1 MKEITEAEREMQR
14 EQERVAAD
22 PVAAGNMARHMA
34 ALNLLLLGRRGYDQT
49 DEEPIIQ
56 SGFRLTLGERDLL
69 MAAAARLETDVVHL
83 TFHIERAAGDP
94 HGIMVFRVEG
104 DLIACY
110 PQCGLWAPAG
120 GKRAVLVGLE
130 REAPC
135 HFVLRPGRS
144 IAKVEGWPAAKLE
157 AGLRRGAN
165 LLLKLAASDAMR
177 DAHVGVS
184 RGFVQFNGPGQWAYR
199 SDKLAA

>member
-22 PVAAGNMARHMA
+22 PAASSNMARHMA
-34 ALNLLLLGRRGYDQT
+34 ALNVLLLGRRGFDQPA
-49 DEEPIIQ
+49 EEPIIQ
-56 SGFRLTLGERDLL
+56 SGFRLTIGERDLL
-69 MAAAARLETDVVHL
+69 MAAAARIGCDTIHL
-83 TFHIERAAGDP
+83 AFHIERATGNP

-120 GKRAVLVGLE
+120 GKRAVIVGLE

-135 HFVLRPGRS
+135 HFVLRPGRRM
-144 IAKVEGWPAAKLE
+144 AKVEGWPAVKLE
-157 AGLRRGAN
+157 AGLLRGAN
-165 LLLKLAASDAMR
+165 LLLKLASSDEMR
-177 DAHVGVS
+177 DAHVGAN
-184 RGFVQFNGPGQWAYR
+184 RGFVQFHGPGRWSYR
-199 SDKLAA
+199 ADKLAA